1 MGKRN
6 QLLIDHTIAD
16 FLKEVYNGRPEDI
29 EPLSRAIGVLAD
41 VMQISQICV
50 TCKEPLN
57 RSLTVYK
64 RYDTRMLNTPDWACM
79 ETSYNPADTR
89 LEFWKDGDGEWNEN
103 DVQNM
108 INLSRF
114 IILYIGR
121 MWYIH
126 EALDA
131 SIHDCL
137 TGLVN
142 LKGLTNAIQSLID
155 QEVSYRYSILYMSA
169 YKFQIINQKYGYEI
183 GNQVM
188 LQVSKKLQ
196 AFTLAQSM
204 EQLIARL
211 VNDNLVV
218 VVHNSN
224 LQQYLDF
231 LSGVEV
237 TFTYNQEQVKQKISF
252 CVGIYEMKKEDT
264 NVQLP
269 IEYAMAAYT
278 ISCQGGRS
286 IIVYYNEEIHKQFL
300 KEKDI
305 EARMADALRDG
316 EFMVYYQPKIELNS
330 SRIVGAEALVRW
342 RTNGRIIPPAEFI
355 PIFEKN
361 GFVCQIDFFVLR
373 TVCKSIRKWLDDGLD
388 VVTTSVNFSR
398 MHLLNEHFTDKIVA
412 ALKEFMIPAKYIEIE
427 FTESADWDDSAML
440 ASALEEL
447 KNHGIATAMDDFG
460 TGYSSLSLL
469 TNLSFDI
476 LKIDKSLLD
485 AEKVSERERIVMN
498 NIVHMVQDLDIDV
511 IMEGVETVEQVEFL
525 KEIHCN
531 MAQGFLFDR
540 PLPIEEFEERLNR
553 GSYEGIYKQKTEE

>member
-1 MGKRN
+1 MGIRN
-6 QLLIDHTIAD
+6 QLLIDHTIEG
-16 FLKEVYNGRPEDI
+16 FLKEVYNGRPEDV

-41 VMQISQICV
+41 VMQISQIRV
-50 TCKEPLN
+50 TCNEPLN
-57 RSLTVYK
+57 RAVTVYK
-64 RYDTRMLNTPDWACM
+64 RYDTRMLNAPDWERI
-79 ETSYNPADTR
+79 ETSHMPEDTK
-89 LEFWKDGDGEWNEN
+89 LEFWKDGDGEWDEN
-103 DVQNM
+103 DEKNM
-108 INLSRF
+108 VNLSRF

-131 SIHDCL
+131 SVHDCL
-137 TGLVN
+137 TGLIN

-155 QEVSYRYSILYMSA
+155 QEVAYRYSILYMRA
-169 YKFQIINQKYGYEI
+169 YKLQIINQKYGYEI

-196 AFTLAQSM
+196 AFALAQSQ
-204 EQLIARL
+204 EQVTARL
-211 VNDNLVV
+211 VNDNLIVI
-218 VVHNSN
+218 VHNSN
-224 LQQYLDF
+224 LPQYLDF
-231 LSGVEV
+231 LSGLEV
-237 TFTYNQEQVKQKISF
+237 TFTYNQEQVKQNVSF

-286 IIVYYNEEIHKQFL
+286 TVVYYNEEIHKQFL

-305 EARMADALRDG
+305 EARMTDALRDG
-316 EFMVYYQPKIELNS
+316 EFIVYYQPKIELSS

-342 RTNGRIIPPAEFI
+342 RSNGRIIPPLEFI

-373 TVCKSIRKWLDDGLD
+373 TVCKNMRKWLDGGLD
-388 VVTTSVNFSR
+388 VVKTSVNFSR
-398 MHLLNEHFTDKIVA
+398 MHLLNEHFTSEIVKI
-412 ALKEFMIPAKYIEIE
+412 LKEFMIPVKYIEIE

-440 ASALEEL
+440 ALALEEL
-447 KNHGIATAMDDFG
+447 KDYGIATAMDDFG

-485 AEKVSERERIVMN
+485 AQNVSDRERIVVN

-531 MAQGFLFDR
+531 MAQGFLFDK
-540 PLPIEEFEERLNR
+540 PLPLEEFEERLSR
-553 GSYEGIYKQKTEE
+553 GSYEGIYQ